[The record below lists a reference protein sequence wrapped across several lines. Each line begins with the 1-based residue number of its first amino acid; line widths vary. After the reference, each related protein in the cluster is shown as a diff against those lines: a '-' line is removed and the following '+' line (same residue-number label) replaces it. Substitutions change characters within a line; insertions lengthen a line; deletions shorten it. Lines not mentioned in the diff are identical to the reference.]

1 MVETWL
7 QPDST
12 GFYRPMDRPR
22 KTLNSPKTKKTQQ
35 NHTKNGSRGFAVQT
49 ERSKERTSRFC
60 GAESA
65 RFLWVAQRPRGMTDQ
80 TVREGQRLA
89 LFTLVKRE
97 IRETA
102 RSVRVQK
109 TRGATFPIEKRQKLK
124 WKAKFRQSNVTRS
137 LRTPRSETLLKTSK
151 PKS

>member
-1 MVETWL
+1 MAETEFL
-7 QPDST
+7 PDSK
-12 GFYRPMDRPR
+12 GSNRPMNRSR
-22 KTLNSPKTKKTQQ
+22 KTLNSPKSKKTQA
-35 NHTKNGSRGFAVQT
+35 NHTKIGSRGFAVQT
-49 ERSKERTSRFC
+49 GRSKQRTSRFC
-60 GAESA
+60 CADSA
-65 RFLWVAQRPRGMTDQ
+65 RFLWIAQRPRGMIDQ

-89 LFTLVKRE
+89 LFTLVRRE
-97 IRETA
+97 IRETT

>member
-1 MVETWL
+1 MAETEFL
-7 QPDST
+7 PDSK
-12 GFYRPMDRPR
+12 GFNRPMNRSR
-22 KTLNSPKTKKTQQ
+22 KTLNSPKSKKTQE
-35 NHTKNGSRGFAVQT
+35 NHTKIGSRGLAVQT
-49 ERSKERTSRFC
+49 GRCRQRTSRFC
-60 GAESA
+60 SADSA

-89 LFTLVKRE
+89 LFTLVRRE
-97 IRETA
+97 IRETT
-102 RSVRVQK
+102 RSVRVQR